1 MDPSFG
7 QHVIMDHQRKLRRAE
22 ARERLSVEEQAAWG
36 LLDDQAAPVS
46 LGRRRSRIRL
56 QTAWARA
63 FAYVR
68 GRRKDS
74 VRCMIGAAAT
84 RETGETRRAASRR

>member
-1 MDPSFG
+1 MNPSFG
-7 QHVIMDHQRKLRRAE
+7 QHFIMDHQRKLRRAE

-36 LLDDQAAPVS
+36 LLDDRAALVS

-63 FAYVR
+63 LGYVR
-68 GRRKDS
+68 GP
-74 VRCMIGAAAT
+74 A
-84 RETGETRRAASRR
+84 

>member
-36 LLDDQAAPVS
+36 LLDDQAAPGP
-46 LGRRRSRIRL
+46 LGRRRRIRL
-56 QTAWARA
+56 QMAWARA
-63 FAYVR
+63 LAYVR
-68 GRRKDS
+68 GP
-74 VRCMIGAAAT
+74 A
-84 RETGETRRAASRR
+84 